1 MAEENRSIALR
12 RLAERFGDAIVSTH
26 SGFGDDTAVVR
37 REKIVEI
44 CTFLRDDPEMRFEFA
59 MDLTGVDYLGE
70 VPRFEVVYHLY
81 SMEKKRRL
89 RIKSR
94 LHEEDPTIDS
104 VSSVWPGMNWYE
116 REAFDMYGIVFRN
129 HPNLTRIL
137 MYEGF
142 VGHPLRKD
150 YPKAKR
156 QPTVGPVE

>member
-1 MAEENRSIALR
+1 MAEENKSPVLR
-12 RLAERFGDAIVSTH
+12 KLAEKFGDAIVSTH

-44 CTFLRDDPEMRFEFA
+44 CTFLRDDPDLRFEFA

-81 SMEKKRRL
+81 SMEKKRRV

-116 REAFDMYGIVFRN
+116 REAFDMYGIVFRD
-129 HPNLTRIL
+129 HPNLVRIL